1 MIAGGF
7 VTPSRNNETEIWNGS
22 SWTEVNNLNT
32 TRDGMGMFGTTTS
45 AMAAAGTSPGYDKCE
60 TWNGTSWT
68 EVAEVNQ
75 EGYDRVGFSSSA
87 GSTSSDG
94 MVAGVAPGPASP
106 GQDGSTEIWNGTA
119 WTELNDMSTARFGG
133 APGGGTIGGVYGGGT
148 TTSYGQGQ
156 TATEEWVVDAGA
168 KTITVS

>member
-1 MIAGGF
+1 M
-7 VTPSRNNETEIWNGS
+7 
-22 SWTEVNNLNT
+22 SWKI
-32 TRDGMGMFGTTTS
+32 R
-45 AMAAAGTSPGYDKCE
+45 
-60 TWNGTSWT
+60 
-68 EVAEVNQ
+68 
-75 EGYDRVGFSSSA
+75 A